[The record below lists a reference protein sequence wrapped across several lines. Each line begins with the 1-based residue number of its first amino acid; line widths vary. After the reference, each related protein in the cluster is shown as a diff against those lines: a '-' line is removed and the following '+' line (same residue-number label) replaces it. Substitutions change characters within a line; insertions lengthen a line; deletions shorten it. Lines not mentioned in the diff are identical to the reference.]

1 MKTLIL
7 LLFVLRLAAPPGE
20 QPIESPQAP
29 QPAPTFAI
37 GEVTG
42 TDVNVRSGPS
52 ANYYVV
58 TRLSAGHR
66 VMILDRRPSWVAI
79 APPKGAYSLIAR
91 EYIDPD
97 GENLGV
103 VNGDR
108 VWVRAGSDLSEQI
121 YAKQVQ
127 LNKGASVTIVGET
140 ETHYRIIPPKGA
152 RLWIS
157 EDYVR
162 LVDGTDVE
170 SGTAV
175 EHAAAEALTEKPV
188 PVPVPAPPATQPTQS
203 APAAPT
209 TTGIKSKDAQ
219 KRIEAIESVLAK
231 EFEKERTERD
241 ISMLIKRF
249 TPIAEQDGD
258 IVAKHYARY
267 RIQQL
272 ERVMQHAEALKKLEV
287 LDDQWT
293 QSRHQFLQQ
302 RTGLRGVRPDLTRE
316 FDVRGKFIISAAYS
330 NPVGVRRYRL
340 VDPDSKGMIPRTI
353 AYVEIDP
360 QSEID
365 PLAFLGRYVG
375 VRARSRH
382 LLQST
387 VDRML
392 VYIAAE
398 IVILEEVA
406 EDVPQ

>member
-7 LLFVLRLAAPPGE
+7 LLCVLPLTAPPKQ
-20 QPIESPQAP
+20 QPIESQKAT
-29 QPAPTFAI
+29 QPTPAFAV

-42 TDVNVRSGPS
+42 TEVNVRSGPS
-52 ANYYVV
+52 GNYYVV
-58 TRLSAGHR
+58 MRLSAGHR
-66 VMILDRRPSWVAI
+66 VVIVDRRPSWVAI

-97 GENLGV
+97 GENKGV

-108 VWVRAGSDLSEQI
+108 VWVRAGSDLSEQF

-127 LNKGASVTIVGET
+127 LNEGMSVTIVGET

-152 RLWIS
+152 KLWIS

-162 LVDGTDVE
+162 LIEDTDVE
-170 SGTAV
+170 SGTAAEDTV
-175 EHAAAEALTEKPV
+175 AEAPPERPTPT
-188 PVPVPAPPATQPTQS
+188 PPATKATQPTQS
-203 APAAPT
+203 APTAPK
-209 TTGIKSKDAQ
+209 TTGIKSGNIQ
-219 KRIEAIESVLAK
+219 KRIEAIESVLDK
-231 EFEKERTERD
+231 EFEKERSERD
-241 ISMLIKRF
+241 IPMLIKRF
-249 TPIAEQDGD
+249 TPIAEQDD
-258 IVAKHYARY
+258 DTVAKHYARY

-272 ERVMQHAEALKKLEV
+272 ERVIQHAETLKKLQV
-287 LDDQWT
+287 LDEQWT

-302 RTGLRGVRPDLTRE
+302 RTSLHRVRPKLTRE

-330 NPVGVRRYRL
+330 NPVGPRRYRL
-340 VDPDSKGMIPRTI
+340 IDPDSTGMIPRTI

-365 PLAFLGRYVG
+365 PQAFLGRYVG

-382 LLQST
+382 LLEST

-406 EDVPQ
+406 EDAPQ

>member
-7 LLFVLRLAAPPGE
+7 LLCVLPLTAPPE
-20 QPIESPQAP
+20 QQPIESQKAT
-29 QPAPTFAI
+29 QPTPAFAV

-42 TDVNVRSGPS
+42 TEVNVRSGPS
-52 ANYYVV
+52 GNYYVV
-58 TRLSAGHR
+58 MRLSAGHR
-66 VMILDRRPSWVAI
+66 VVIVDRRPSWVAI

-97 GENLGV
+97 GENKGV

-108 VWVRAGSDLSEQI
+108 VWVRAGSDLSEQF

-127 LNKGASVTIVGET
+127 LNEGTSVTIVGET

-152 RLWIS
+152 KLWIS

-162 LVDGTDVE
+162 LIEDADVE
-170 SGTAV
+170 SGTAAEDTV
-175 EHAAAEALTEKPV
+175 AEA
-188 PVPVPAPPATQPTQS
+188 PAERSTPTPPATKATQPTQS
-203 APAAPT
+203 APTAPKI
-209 TTGIKSKDAQ
+209 TGIKSGNIQ
-219 KRIEAIESVLAK
+219 KRIEAIESVLDK
-231 EFEKERTERD
+231 EFEKERSERD
-241 ISMLIKRF
+241 IPMLIKRF
-249 TPIAEQDGD
+249 TPIAEQDD
-258 IVAKHYARY
+258 DTVAKHYARY

-272 ERVMQHAEALKKLEV
+272 ERVIQHAETLKKLQV
-287 LDDQWT
+287 LDEQWR

-302 RTGLRGVRPDLTRE
+302 RTSLHRVRPKLTRE

-330 NPVGVRRYRL
+330 NPVGPRRYRL
-340 VDPDSKGMIPRTI
+340 IDPDSTGMIPRTI

-365 PLAFLGRYVG
+365 PQAFLGRYVG

-382 LLQST
+382 LLEST

-406 EDVPQ
+406 EDAPQ

>member
-1 MKTLIL
+1 MKTLIPL
-7 LLFVLRLAAPPGE
+7 MFLFPLAAPPEE
-20 QPIESPQAP
+20 QIIESKEAP
-29 QPAPTFAI
+29 QPAPMFAI

-52 ANYYVV
+52 GNYYVV
-58 TRLSAGHR
+58 TRLSAGQR
-66 VMILDRRPSWVAI
+66 VVIVDRRPSWVAI
-79 APPKGAYSLIAR
+79 APPKGTYSLIAR
-91 EYIDPD
+91 DYIDPD
-97 GENLGV
+97 SENKGV

-127 LNKGASVTIVGET
+127 LSKGASVTIVGET

-162 LVDGTDVE
+162 LIEQTDVE
-170 SGTAV
+170 PQTAIEPV
-175 EHAAAEALTEKPV
+175 GAEVPGEKP
-188 PVPVPAPPATQPTQS
+188 AMTPPATQRTQS
-203 APAAPT
+203 APTAPIT
-209 TTGIKSKDAQ
+209 AGIKSEDVQ
-219 KRIEAIESVLAK
+219 KRIEAIESVLDKEFAK
-231 EFEKERTERD
+231 ERSERD
-241 ISMLIKRF
+241 IPMLIKRF
-249 TPIAEQDGD
+249 TPIAEQDD
-258 IVAKHYARY
+258 DTVAKHYARY

-272 ERVMQHAEALKKLEV
+272 ERVMQHAETLKKLQI

-302 RTGLRGVRPDLTRE
+302 RTSMRTVRRELTRE
-316 FDVRGKFIISAAYS
+316 FDVRGKFVISAAYS
-330 NPVGVRRYRL
+330 NPVGLRRYRL
-340 VDPDSKGMIPRTI
+340 IDPDSTGMIPRTI

-360 QSEID
+360 QSDID

-382 LLQST
+382 LLEST

>member
-7 LLFVLRLAAPPGE
+7 LLFVLPLAAPPE
-20 QPIESPQAP
+20 QQPIESQEAP
-29 QPAPTFAI
+29 QPTPTFAI

-42 TDVNVRSGPS
+42 TGVNVRSGPS
-52 ANYYVV
+52 GNYYVV
-58 TRLSAGHR
+58 MRLSAGHR
-66 VMILDRRPSWVAI
+66 VVIVDRRPSWVAI

-97 GENLGV
+97 GENKGV

-140 ETHYRIIPPKGA
+140 ETHYRVIPPKGA

-157 EDYVR
+157 EDYVQ
-162 LVDGTDVE
+162 LIEETDVE
-170 SGTAV
+170 SPAAV
-175 EHAAAEALTEKPV
+175 EHAVAEAPAERPA
-188 PVPVPAPPATQPTQS
+188 PASPAPPATQPTQP

-209 TTGIKSKDAQ
+209 TTGIKAEDVQ
-219 KRIEAIESVLAK
+219 TRIEAIESVLDTEFAK
-231 EFEKERTERD
+231 ERSERD
-241 ISMLIKRF
+241 MPMLIKRF
-249 TPIAEQDGD
+249 APMAEQDD
-258 IVAKHYARY
+258 DTVAKHYARY

-272 ERVMQHAEALKKLEV
+272 ERVIQHAEALKKLQI

-302 RTGLRGVRPDLTRE
+302 RTNLRTTHPELTRE

-330 NPVGVRRYRL
+330 NPVGPRRYRL
-340 VDPDSKGMIPRTI
+340 IDPDSTGMIPRTI

-365 PLAFLGRYVG
+365 PQAFLGRYVG

-382 LLQST
+382 LLEST

-392 VYIAAE
+392 VYRAAE

>member
-97 GENLGV
+97 GENKGV

-127 LNKGASVTIVGET
+127 LNKGAPVTIVGET

-152 RLWIS
+152 KLWIS

-162 LVDGTDVE
+162 LIEEADLE

-175 EHAAAEALTEKPV
+175 EPAVVEAPTER
-188 PVPVPAPPATQPTQS
+188 PASTPPATPATQPTQS
-203 APAAPT
+203 APTAPT
-209 TTGIKSKDAQ
+209 TTGIKSEGVQ
-219 KRIEAIESVLAK
+219 KRIEAIESVLDK
-231 EFEKERTERD
+231 EFKKERSERD
-241 ISMLIKRF
+241 IPMLIRRF
-249 TPIAEQDGD
+249 TPIAEQNDD
-258 IVAKHYARY
+258 IVAKHYAGY

-272 ERVMQHAEALKKLEV
+272 ERVMQHAEAVKKLQV

-302 RTGLRGVRPDLTRE
+302 RTSLRRARPELTRE

-330 NPVGVRRYRL
+330 NPVGPRRYRL
-340 VDPDSKGMIPRTI
+340 IDPDSTGMIPRTI

-365 PLAFLGRYVG
+365 PQAFLGRYVG

-382 LLQST
+382 LLEST

-392 VYIAAE
+392 VYKAAE

>member
-7 LLFVLRLAAPPGE
+7 LLCVLPLTAPPE
-20 QPIESPQAP
+20 QQPLESQKAT
-29 QPAPTFAI
+29 QPTPAFAI

-42 TDVNVRSGPS
+42 TEVNVRSGPS
-52 ANYYVV
+52 GNYYAVM
-58 TRLSAGHR
+58 RLSAGHR
-66 VMILDRRPSWVAI
+66 VVIVDRRPSWVAI

-97 GENLGV
+97 GENKGV

-108 VWVRAGSDLSEQI
+108 VWVRAGSDLSEQF

-127 LNKGASVTIVGET
+127 LNEGRSVTIVGET

-152 RLWIS
+152 KLWIS

-162 LVDGTDVE
+162 LIEDADVE
-170 SGTAV
+170 SGTAAEPAV
-175 EHAAAEALTEKPV
+175 AEA
-188 PVPVPAPPATQPTQS
+188 PAERPASTPPATKATQPTQS
-203 APAAPT
+203 APTAPKI
-209 TTGIKSKDAQ
+209 TGIKSGNIQ
-219 KRIEAIESVLAK
+219 KRIEAIESVLDK
-231 EFEKERTERD
+231 EFEKERSERD
-241 ISMLIKRF
+241 IPMLIKRF
-249 TPIAEQDGD
+249 TPIAEQDD
-258 IVAKHYARY
+258 DTVAKHYARY

-272 ERVMQHAEALKKLEV
+272 ERVIQHAETLKKLQV
-287 LDDQWT
+287 LDEQWT
-293 QSRHQFLQQ
+293 QSRHQFLKQ
-302 RTGLRGVRPDLTRE
+302 RTSLHRARPELTRA

-330 NPVGVRRYRL
+330 NPVGPRRYRL
-340 VDPDSKGMIPRTI
+340 IDPDSTGMIPRTI

-365 PLAFLGRYVG
+365 PQAFLGRYVG

-382 LLQST
+382 LLEST

-406 EDVPQ
+406 EDAPQ

>member
-7 LLFVLRLAAPPGE
+7 LLCVLPLTAPPE
-20 QPIESPQAP
+20 QQPIESQKAT
-29 QPAPTFAI
+29 QPTPAFAI

-42 TDVNVRSGPS
+42 TEVNVRSGPS
-52 ANYYVV
+52 GNYYAVM
-58 TRLSAGHR
+58 RLSAGHR
-66 VMILDRRPSWVAI
+66 VVIVDRRPSWVAI

-97 GENLGV
+97 GENKGV

-108 VWVRAGSDLSEQI
+108 VWVRAGSDLSEQF

-127 LNKGASVTIVGET
+127 LNEGMSVTIVGET

-152 RLWIS
+152 KLWIS

-162 LVDGTDVE
+162 LIEDADVE
-170 SGTAV
+170 SGTAAEDTV
-175 EHAAAEALTEKPV
+175 AEA
-188 PVPVPAPPATQPTQS
+188 PAERPTPTAPATKATQPTQS
-203 APAAPT
+203 APTAPKI
-209 TTGIKSKDAQ
+209 TGIKSGNIQ
-219 KRIEAIESVLAK
+219 KRIEAIESVLDK
-231 EFEKERTERD
+231 EFEKERSERD
-241 ISMLIKRF
+241 IPMLIKRF
-249 TPIAEQDGD
+249 TPIAEQDD
-258 IVAKHYARY
+258 DTVAKHYARY

-272 ERVMQHAEALKKLEV
+272 ERVIQHAETLKKLQV
-287 LDDQWT
+287 LDEQWR
-293 QSRHQFLQQ
+293 QSRHQFLKQ
-302 RTGLRGVRPDLTRE
+302 RTSLHRVRPKLTRA

-330 NPVGVRRYRL
+330 NPVGPRRYRL
-340 VDPDSKGMIPRTI
+340 IDPDSTGMIPRTI

-365 PLAFLGRYVG
+365 PQAFLGRYVG

-382 LLQST
+382 LLEST

-406 EDVPQ
+406 EDAPQ

>member
-7 LLFVLRLAAPPGE
+7 LLCVLPLTAPPE
-20 QPIESPQAP
+20 QQPIESQKAT
-29 QPAPTFAI
+29 QPTPAFAI

-42 TDVNVRSGPS
+42 TEVNVRSGPS
-52 ANYYVV
+52 GNYYVV

-66 VMILDRRPSWVAI
+66 VVIVDRRPSWVAI

-97 GENLGV
+97 GENKGV

-127 LNKGASVTIVGET
+127 LNEGRSVTIVGET

-152 RLWIS
+152 KLWIS

-162 LVDGTDVE
+162 LIEETDVE
-170 SGTAV
+170 PETAIEPV
-175 EHAAAEALTEKPV
+175 GAEVPGEKP
-188 PVPVPAPPATQPTQS
+188 AMTPPATQRTQS
-203 APAAPT
+203 APTAPIT
-209 TTGIKSKDAQ
+209 AGIKSKDVQ
-219 KRIEAIESVLAK
+219 KRIEAIESVLDKEFAK
-231 EFEKERTERD
+231 ERSERD
-241 ISMLIKRF
+241 IPMLIKRF
-249 TPIAEQDGD
+249 TPIAEQDD
-258 IVAKHYARY
+258 DTVAKHYARY

-272 ERVMQHAEALKKLEV
+272 ERVMQHAETLKKLQV
-287 LDDQWT
+287 LDEQWT

-302 RTGLRGVRPDLTRE
+302 RTSMRTVRPELTRE
-316 FDVRGKFIISAAYS
+316 FDVRGKFVISAAYS
-330 NPVGVRRYRL
+330 NPVGPRRYRL
-340 VDPDSKGMIPRTI
+340 IDPDSTGMIPRTI

-365 PLAFLGRYVG
+365 PQAFLGRYVG

-382 LLQST
+382 LLEST

>member
-7 LLFVLRLAAPPGE
+7 LLCVLPLTAPPE
-20 QPIESPQAP
+20 QQPIESQKAT
-29 QPAPTFAI
+29 QPTPAFAV

-42 TDVNVRSGPS
+42 TEVNVRSGPS
-52 ANYYVV
+52 GNYYVV
-58 TRLSAGHR
+58 MRLSAGHR
-66 VMILDRRPSWVAI
+66 VVIVDRRPSWVAI
-79 APPKGAYSLIAR
+79 APPKGAYSLVAR

-97 GENLGV
+97 GENKGV

-108 VWVRAGSDLSEQI
+108 VWVRAGSDLSEQF

-127 LNKGASVTIVGET
+127 LNEGTSVTIVGET
-140 ETHYRIIPPKGA
+140 DTHYRIIPPKGA
-152 RLWIS
+152 KLWIS

-162 LVDGTDVE
+162 LIEDADVE

-175 EHAAAEALTEKPV
+175 EPAVAEA
-188 PVPVPAPPATQPTQS
+188 PAELPASTLPATKAAQPTQS
-203 APAAPT
+203 APTAPKI
-209 TTGIKSKDAQ
+209 TGIKSGNIQ
-219 KRIEAIESVLAK
+219 KRIEAIESVLDK
-231 EFEKERTERD
+231 EFEKERSERD
-241 ISMLIKRF
+241 IPMLIKRF

-258 IVAKHYARY
+258 TVAKHYARY

-272 ERVMQHAEALKKLEV
+272 ERVIQHAETLKKLQV
-287 LDDQWT
+287 LDEQWR

-302 RTGLRGVRPDLTRE
+302 RTSLHRVRTELTRE
-316 FDVRGKFIISAAYS
+316 FDVRGQFIISAAYS
-330 NPVGVRRYRL
+330 NPVGPRRYRL
-340 VDPDSKGMIPRTI
+340 IDPDSTGMIPRTI

-365 PLAFLGRYVG
+365 PQAFLGRYVG

-382 LLQST
+382 LLEST

-406 EDVPQ
+406 EDAPQ

>member
-20 QPIESPQAP
+20 QPITSQEAP
-29 QPAPTFAI
+29 RPTPTFAV

-52 ANYYVV
+52 GNYYVV
-58 TRLSAGHR
+58 TRLSSGHR
-66 VMILDRRPSWVAI
+66 VVIVDRRPSWVAI

-91 EYIDPD
+91 EYIDPE
-97 GENLGV
+97 GEHKGV

-162 LVDGTDVE
+162 LVEQADVG
-170 SGTAV
+170 SGTTV
-175 EHAAAEALTEKPV
+175 ERAGAEAPEER
-188 PVPVPAPPATQPTQS
+188 PAPTPPAPQVTQPTQS
-203 APAAPT
+203 APAAPAT
-209 TTGIKSKDAQ
+209 AGIKSEDVQ
-219 KRIEAIESVLAK
+219 KRIEAIESVLDK
-231 EFEKERTERD
+231 EFKKERSERD
-241 ISMLIKRF
+241 ISMLIQRF
-249 TPIAEQDGD
+249 TPIAEQNDD
-258 IVAKHYARY
+258 TVAKHYARY

-272 ERVMQHAEALKKLEV
+272 ERAIQHAEALKKLQI

-293 QSRHQFLQQ
+293 QSRRQFLQQ
-302 RTGLRGVRPDLTRE
+302 RTSLPSTRPELTRE
-316 FDVRGKFIISAAYS
+316 FDVRGKFVISAAYS
-330 NPVGVRRYRL
+330 NPVGPRRYRL
-340 VDPDSKGMIPRTI
+340 VDPDSTGMIPRTI

-365 PLAFLGRYVG
+365 PMAFLGRYVG

-382 LLQST
+382 LLEST
-387 VDRML
+387 VDRMV

-406 EDVPQ
+406 EDVQQ

>member
-7 LLFVLRLAAPPGE
+7 LLLVFRLAAPPE
-20 QPIESPQAP
+20 DQNIESQKAP
-29 QPAPTFAI
+29 QPTPTFAI

-52 ANYYVV
+52 ENYYAVM
-58 TRLSAGHR
+58 RLSAGHR
-66 VMILDRRPSWVAI
+66 VVIVDRRPSWVAI

-97 GENLGV
+97 GENKGV

-127 LNKGASVTIVGET
+127 LDKGVPVTIVGET

-162 LVDGTDVE
+162 LLEEADVE

-175 EHAAAEALTEKPV
+175 EDTVAEASKKKPT
-188 PVPVPAPPATQPTQS
+188 PTRPATQTAQPTQS
-203 APAAPT
+203 APTAPA
-209 TTGIKSKDAQ
+209 TTGIKSEDVQ
-219 KRIEAIESVLAK
+219 KQIEAIESVLEQEFAK
-231 EFEKERTERD
+231 ERSERD
-241 ISMLIKRF
+241 IPMLIKRF
-249 TPIAEQDGD
+249 TPIAEQDD
-258 IVAKHYARY
+258 DTVAKHYARY
-267 RIQQL
+267 RIRQL
-272 ERVMQHAEALKKLEV
+272 ERVIQHDGALTKLQV

-293 QSRHQFLQQ
+293 QSRRQFLQQ
-302 RTGLRGVRPDLTRE
+302 RTNLRGMHPELTRE
-316 FDVRGKFIISAAYS
+316 FDVRGKFVISAAYS
-330 NPVGVRRYRL
+330 NPVGPRRFRL
-340 VDPDSKGMIPRTI
+340 IDPDSTGMIPRTI

-365 PLAFLGRYVG
+365 PQAFLGRYVG

-382 LLQST
+382 LLEST

-392 VYIAAE
+392 VYKAAE

-406 EDVPQ
+406 EDARQ